1 MNKPLSRIRNL
12 QALRIYAAVPVIL
25 YHTGFKLPG
34 LRPIG
39 LFGVHLFFLMSG
51 YIMAAICDN
60 DTTAFMRRRL
70 IRVIP
75 LYWTLTLML
84 YTVAWKFPHLMGA
97 TQARPSELFKSLF
110 FVPFVKS
117 NGLYQPILFVG
128 WTVNY
133 EMFFYMTLALAVL
146 INRKRAAILGA
157 TMVLSVMA
165 ACSFFAQTSAIARFY
180 SDPVLLECVLGLA
193 AYYFVRAAARKL
205 TPALNPVLL
214 TLAIGSLILLPVI
227 DELHAMDAVPVILRF
242 GPLCFLLIST
252 ACLLAFSGLD
262 IEAKILVLLG
272 DASYV
277 MYLTHP
283 YVEEFLDRVV
293 GKYLPIFH
301 INTPVGCLIAM
312 LFVLPISV
320 FLYLKIDKPTVKYLN
335 QAICGRKRTDPALA
349 MSAPP
354 AETTAQAASA
364 AVISGPAPV
373 IREGTLA

>member
-1 MNKPLSRIRNL
+1 MNKPVSRIRNL
-12 QALRIYAAVPVIL
+12 QALRIYAAIPVIL
-25 YHTGFKLPG
+25 YHTNFTLPG

-75 LYWTLTLML
+75 LYWTLTLIL

-146 INRKRAAILGA
+146 INRRRAALLGA
-157 TMVLSVMA
+157 SMVLSVMA
-165 ACSFFAQTSAIARFY
+165 FCSFFAQTSAIAKFY

-193 AYYFVRAAARKL
+193 AYYFVRSAARRL
-205 TPALNPVLL
+205 TPSLTPVLL
-214 TLAIGSLILLPVI
+214 TLAIGSLVLLPVF
-227 DELHAMDAVPVILRF
+227 DELHAMDVVPVILRF

-252 ACLLAFSGLD
+252 ACLLAFSGVD
-262 IEAKILVLLG
+262 IEAKVLVLLG

-283 YVEEFLDRVV
+283 YIEEFLDRVV

-301 INTPVGCLIAM
+301 INTPIGCLIAM
-312 LFVLPISV
+312 VFVLPISV
-320 FLYLKIDKPTVKYLN
+320 FLYLKIDKPTVRYLN

-349 MSAPP
+349 MSTVVADPVAP
-354 AETTAQAASA
+354 ATDG
-364 AVISGPAPV
+364 VIARSAPV
-373 IREGTLA
+373 VREGTLA

>member
-1 MNKPLSRIRNL
+1 MNKPISRIRNL
-12 QALRIYAAVPVIL
+12 QALRIYAAIPVIL
-25 YHTGFKLPG
+25 YHTNFTVAG

-75 LYWTLTLML
+75 LYWTLTLVL
-84 YTVAWKFPHLMGA
+84 YSVAWKWPHLMGA

-146 INRKRAAILGA
+146 INRRRAAFLGA
-157 TMVLSVMA
+157 GMVLSVMA
-165 ACSFFAQTSAIARFY
+165 ACSFFAQTSAIAKFY
-180 SDPVLLECVLGLA
+180 SDPVLLECVLGLV
-193 AYYFVRAAARKL
+193 AYYFVRAAARRLTPSL
-205 TPALNPVLL
+205 TPALL
-214 TLAIGSLILLPVI
+214 TVAIAALILLPVL
-227 DELHAMDAVPVILRF
+227 DELKSMDVVPVILRF
-242 GPLCFLLIST
+242 GPLCFILISS
-252 ACLLAFSGLD
+252 ACLLAFSGAD
-262 IEAKILVLLG
+262 IEAKVLVLLG

-283 YVEEFLDRVV
+283 YIEEFLDRVV
-293 GKYLPIFH
+293 GKHLPIFH
-301 INTPVGCLIAM
+301 INTPIGCLIAM
-312 LFVLPISV
+312 VFVMPISV
-320 FLYLKIDKPTVKYLN
+320 FLYLKVDKPTVRYLN
-335 QAICGRKRTDPALA
+335 RTLCGRRRADPALA
-349 MSAPP
+349 MNPP
-354 AETTAQAASA
+354 APAPAAPA
-364 AVISGPAPV
+364 AEGVIARQAPV
-373 IREGTLA
+373 ISEGTLA